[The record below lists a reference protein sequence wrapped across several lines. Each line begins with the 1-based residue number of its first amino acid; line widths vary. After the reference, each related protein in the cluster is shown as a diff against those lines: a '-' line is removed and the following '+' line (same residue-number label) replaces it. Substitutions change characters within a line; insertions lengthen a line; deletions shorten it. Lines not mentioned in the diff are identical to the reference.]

1 VKIVVDTYAWIELF
15 IGSEKGRI
23 VKEKLGS
30 AEEVY
35 TPDIVLAELARKY
48 AREGIELSV
57 LEERLSKISEIS
69 RIIPIDKGMAMKAAE
84 VDRELKDKAKKAC
97 LREPSLVD
105 AIVLA
110 TARALN
116 ANLITGDQHF
126 KEESETIWIGDG

>member
-57 LEERLSKISEIS
+57 VEGRLSKISEIS
-69 RIIPIDKGMAMKAAE
+69 RIIPIDKGIAMKAAE

-126 KEESETIWIGDG
+126 KEESETIWIGDS

>member
-1 VKIVVDTYAWIELF
+1 MKIVVDTYAWIELF

-57 LEERLSKISEIS
+57 VEERLSRISEIS

-126 KEESETIWIGDG
+126 KEESETIWIGDS

>member
-1 VKIVVDTYAWIELF
+1 MKIVVDTYAWIELF

-57 LEERLSKISEIS
+57 VEERLSKISEIS
-69 RIIPIDKGMAMKAAE
+69 RIIPIDKGIAMKAAE

-126 KEESETIWIGDG
+126 KEESETIWIGDS

>member
-1 VKIVVDTYAWIELF
+1 MKIVVDTYAWIELF

-57 LEERLSKISEIS
+57 VEERLSKISEIS
-69 RIIPIDKGMAMKAAE
+69 RIIPIDKGIAMKAAE

-126 KEESETIWIGDG
+126 KEESETIWIGGS

>member
-1 VKIVVDTYAWIELF
+1 MKIVVDTYAWIELF

-48 AREGIELSV
+48 AREGIELSGV
-57 LEERLSKISEIS
+57 EERLSKISEIS

-126 KEESETIWIGDG
+126 KEESETIWIGDS